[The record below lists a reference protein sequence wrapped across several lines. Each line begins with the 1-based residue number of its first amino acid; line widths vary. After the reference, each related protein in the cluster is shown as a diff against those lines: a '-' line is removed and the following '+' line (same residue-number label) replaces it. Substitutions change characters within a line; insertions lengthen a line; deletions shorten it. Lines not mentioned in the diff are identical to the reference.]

1 MQYKMATVKLGIA
14 LCGLVC
20 RAFIAEAQN
29 VIKIDSNYANPY
41 YQQRV
46 EYFGKMPHVKNE
58 VIFLG
63 NSITERGEWQEILA
77 GYRYPVVNRGVG
89 GDNSFGILARMDEV
103 LAGKPRAIFLMD
115 GINDLFRGLP
125 YEVSI
130 NNYRRII
137 RKIKRES
144 PKTKIYIESALPIN
158 ESMTTAAYTKGRNVK
173 VPGLNERI
181 AQLAKEENITY
192 INIVPLFADGQ
203 GNLRKDVSPDG
214 VHLKASAYIDW
225 VKYLQEQKY
234 L

>member
-1 MQYKMATVKLGIA
+1 MGTVKILTA
-14 LCGLVC
+14 SFVLLCAAVAGN
-20 RAFIAEAQN
+20 AQN
-29 VIKIDSNYANPY
+29 TVKVDSNYANPY

-46 EYFGKMPHVKNE
+46 EYFRKMPHVKNE
-58 VIFLG
+58 VVFLG

-77 GYRYPVVNRGVG
+77 GYKYPVVNRGVG

-103 LAGKPRAIFLMD
+103 LKARPRAIFLMD

-130 NNYRRII
+130 HNYRRII
-137 RKIKRES
+137 RKIKQES

-158 ESMTTAAYTKGRNVK
+158 ESMTTAAYTKGRNAR
-173 VPGLNERI
+173 VPVLNERI
-181 AQLAKEENITY
+181 KQLAKEENITY
-192 INIVPLFADGQ
+192 INIVPLFADAQ
-203 GNLRKDVSPDG
+203 GNLRKDISPDG

>member
-1 MQYKMATVKLGIA
+1 MGTVKILMASFA
-14 LCGLVC
+14 LLCMAVTGK
-20 RAFIAEAQN
+20 AQHT
-29 VIKIDSNYANPY
+29 VKIDSNYANPY

-46 EYFGKMPHVKNE
+46 AYFRKMPHVKNE
-58 VIFLG
+58 VVFLG

-77 GYRYPVVNRGVG
+77 GYKYPVVNRGVG

-103 LAGKPRAIFLMD
+103 LTARPKAIFLMD

-130 NNYRRII
+130 HNYRRII
-137 RKIKRES
+137 RKIKQES

-158 ESMTTAAYTKGRNVK
+158 ESMTTAAYTKGRNIR
-173 VPGLNERI
+173 VPVLNERI
-181 AQLAKEENITY
+181 KQLAKEENITY
-192 INIVPLFADGQ
+192 IHIVPLFADEQ
-203 GNLRKDVSPDG
+203 GNLRKDISPDG